1 MVHVD
6 DAVRAYVA
14 LLTHPDAR
22 GVYNVVSENGVT
34 SKDIA
39 DIIATK
45 LGCKTNSV
53 TFAESTQLFGPFV
66 ARITS
71 KNNQVDY
78 SMTQRDL
85 DWSPQYTSIKEAL

>member
-1 MVHVD
+1 MHVD

-14 LLTHPDAR
+14 LLTHPEAR

-34 SKDIA
+34 SKAIA
-39 DIIATK
+39 DIIASK
-45 LGCKTNSV
+45 LGCKTESV
-53 TFAESTQLFGPFV
+53 SFEESAELFGPFV

-85 DWSPQYTSIKEAL
+85 DWSPQFLSIKEAI